1 MELAEFVKGSI
12 CQMTSPSFEMAKEM
26 LLREKFISF
35 SVMDSGKVGVEAFA
49 EKVCDYFEMAEI
61 KNGQPFEKQ
70 IETFMNN
77 IDAIVKPK
85 IVEAPQKKGESASAV
100 VPRAR
105 RYYEKVLTYKDNK
118 TLTVQRLLDYTRIMM
133 SLYIASVNQGNK
145 QIENFEYSAK
155 CLDVQRILEE
165 MKKEGMFDFLQFIN
179 IRNVVRKRFDLKEKY
194 ASDSCT
200 FVILISILYTILN
213 MESKEVEH

>member
-1 MELAEFVKGSI
+1 MEFVEFVKGTI
-12 CQMTSPSFEMAKEM
+12 CQMASPSFEMAKEM
-26 LLREKFISF
+26 LLKEKFISF
-35 SVMDSGKVGVEAFA
+35 SVMDSGKVGVEALA
-49 EKVCDYFEMAEI
+49 EKVCDYFEVAEI

-85 IVEAPQKKGESASAV
+85 IVEAPQKKGENALAV

-105 RYYEKVLTYKDNK
+105 RYYEKALTYKNNK
-118 TLTVQRLLDYTRIMM
+118 NLTVRRLLDYTRIMM

-145 QIENFEYSAK
+145 KIENFQYSAK
-155 CLDVQRILEE
+155 CLNVQRILEK
-165 MKKEGMFDFLQFIN
+165 MKKEETFIFFSIIN
-179 IRNVVRKRFDLKEKY
+179 IRYGGKKRFDLKEKS

-213 MESKEVEH
+213 GEGKEAKN